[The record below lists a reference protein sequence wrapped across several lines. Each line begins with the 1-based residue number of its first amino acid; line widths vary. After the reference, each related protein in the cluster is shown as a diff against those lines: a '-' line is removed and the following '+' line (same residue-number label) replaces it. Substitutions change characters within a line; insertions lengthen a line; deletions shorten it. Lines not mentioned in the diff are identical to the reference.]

1 MATRKSL
8 TGSDTRSD
16 ILASASRLF
25 IERGVDNT
33 SLKDIARGCG
43 ISTGTLFYYY
53 ASKSDL
59 IFDVTDEHFNQL
71 TGQLMDWVSRSYQ
84 QTDLQQILQVVFD
97 TIVGDITRGKLHH
110 YLIQAAVSDTSSI
123 RERFQQKY
131 AEWRL
136 MIQDGLS
143 HFVED
148 DQQKKVFSQIILA
161 SLDGLVMQAILGIE
175 DIPLQQITA
184 CLANS
189 MKTQPY
195 TIGGA

>member
-8 TGSDTRSD
+8 TGSNTRSD
-16 ILASASRLF
+16 ILAAASRLF
-25 IERGVDNT
+25 IERGVENT
-33 SLKDIARGCG
+33 SLKDIAQGCG

-84 QTDLQQILQVVFD
+84 QADLQEILQVVYD
-97 TIVGDITRGKLHH
+97 TIVGDLMRGKLHH
-110 YLIQAAVSDTSSI
+110 YLIEAAVSSESPI

-143 HFVED
+143 HFVQD
-148 DQQKKVFSQIILA
+148 AQQKKVISQIILA
-161 SLDGLVMQAILGIE
+161 SLDGLVIQAILGIE

-184 CLANS
+184 CLADSLNTTPS
-189 MKTQPY
+189 TP
-195 TIGGA
+195 GGK